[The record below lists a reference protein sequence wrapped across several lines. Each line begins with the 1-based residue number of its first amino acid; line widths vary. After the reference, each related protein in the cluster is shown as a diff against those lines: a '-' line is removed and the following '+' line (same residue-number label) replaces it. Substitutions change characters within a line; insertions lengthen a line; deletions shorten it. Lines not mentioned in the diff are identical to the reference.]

1 MKKSYIAPA
10 TRSIQVNFQG
20 MLATSR
26 ITYDTNSGHIG
37 GEQSSNKK
45 ENIWGN
51 DIKGLWE

>member
-26 ITYDTNSGHIG
+26 ITYDTNSGRIG

-51 DIKGLWE
+51 DNKGLWE